1 MKKSF
6 SLRKLIDLD
15 ELQSIQDAFANGV
28 GVSSV
33 IISPEGELLT
43 KFTNPTGF
51 CSLIQSTDKGKE
63 FCLRFFREAS
73 QKALESKEPKIFYC
87 PAHGGHFTAPIL
99 IHGEHRGTMFAGQF
113 ILEKFSPEQLQNLK
127 KIAPEIDLDPELL
140 IKEAEKMRV
149 IGEDVIRKYSGLL
162 FRIVKTIARIGTQA
176 AEQSQARDTLLEAHD
191 ELEQEVAERK
201 AVEQA
206 LRESEEKMRSM
217 TDAAQDAVIIMDNDG
232 NISYWNKSAERI
244 LGYTEEE
251 IMGKKF
257 HAVFVPERFYES
269 HLKGFKMF
277 RETGQGPAV
286 GKTLELAA
294 IRKDGTEF
302 PVEISLSSV
311 KLKGKWNAIGILR
324 DITKRKQREKELEK
338 KKNEKMERLNKLTV
352 GREIKMIELKKEI
365 NALLK
370 NAGDGPRYKIVG
382 ED

>member
-1 MKKSF
+1 MKKLF
-6 SLRKLIDLD
+6 PLRKLIDLD
-15 ELQSIQDAFANGV
+15 ELQSIQDSFANAV

-33 IISPEGELLT
+33 IFSPEGEPLT
-43 KFTNPTGF
+43 KFTDPTGF
-51 CSLIQSTDKGKE
+51 CSLIKSTEKGKE
-63 FCLRFFREAS
+63 SCLRFFRGMS

-87 PAHGGHFTAPIL
+87 FAHGGHFVAPIL
-99 IHGEHRGTMFAGQF
+99 IHGEHKGTMFAGQF
-113 ILEKFSPEQLQNLK
+113 IPEKFSSEQLQNLK

-140 IKEAEKMRV
+140 VKEAEKMRV
-149 IGEDVIRKYSGLL
+149 VGEDVIRKYSGLL
-162 FRIVKTIARIGTQA
+162 LRIVKIIARIGTQA
-176 AEQSQARDTLLEAHD
+176 AEQSQAKDTLLEAHD

-201 AVEQA
+201 AVEEA

-217 TDAAQDAVIIMDNDG
+217 TDSARDAVIIMDNDG
-232 NISYWNKSAERI
+232 NISYWNKGAERI
-244 LGYTEEE
+244 FGYTEEE

-257 HAVFVPERFYES
+257 HAVFMPERFYEG

-277 RETGQGPAV
+277 RETGQGAAI

-302 PVEISLSSV
+302 PVEVSLSSV

-324 DITKRKQREKELEK
+324 DITRRKQRDKELEK
-338 KKNEKMERLNKLTV
+338 KKNEHLERLNKFAV

-370 NAGDGPRYKIVG
+370 NAGEEPRYKIVG
-382 ED
+382 KD